1 MPEEIRIAVAEDDA
15 HIAAIQRQFLQRID
29 GIELVGITHDLDE
42 AEALV
47 AAQKPDLLLLD
58 IHFPSGSGLDL
69 LRTLRSRN
77 SSTDIILIT
86 AAKEVD
92 TLREALRGGVFDYI
106 LKPLTFERLSEA
118 IAGYRR
124 HRDKLLQMDSLDQR
138 DVDTLLPRASSP
150 ESPDMPPAELL
161 PKGIDGLTLNKV
173 HAVLLDSDRSRSAEE
188 VGNEI
193 GASRTTARRYLEYLV
208 SIGKV
213 DPEVSYG
220 TVGRPERRYAV
231 TR

>member
-1 MPEEIRIAVAEDDA
+1 MPEPIRVAVAEDDA
-15 HIAAIQRQFLQRID
+15 NIADIQRQFLQRID
-29 GIELVGITHDLDE
+29 GIHLVGISHDLDE

-47 AAQKPDLLLLD
+47 AAQCPDLLLLD
-58 IHFPSGSGLDL
+58 IHFPTGSGLDL

-77 SSTDIILIT
+77 STTDIILIT

-118 IAGYRR
+118 LAGYRK
-124 HRDKLLQMDSLDQR
+124 HRDKLLQMDSLAQS

-150 ESPDMPPAELL
+150 NAPDSPPGEHL

-173 HAVLLDSDRSRSAEE
+173 HAVIVDSNLSRSAEE
-188 VGNEI
+188 VGVEI

-208 SIGKV
+208 SISKV
-213 DPEVSYG
+213 EAEVNYG
-220 TVGRPERRYAV
+220 TVGRPERRYTV
-231 TR
+231 TG